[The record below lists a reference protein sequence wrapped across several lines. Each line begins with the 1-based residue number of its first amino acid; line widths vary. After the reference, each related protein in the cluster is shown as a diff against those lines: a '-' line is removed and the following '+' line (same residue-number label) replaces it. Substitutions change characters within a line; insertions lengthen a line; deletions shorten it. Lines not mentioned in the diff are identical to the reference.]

1 MDSLSSDQG
10 SKIKMNSL
18 ISDRLRLLCEASITQ
33 TDHLYIPRVCPQVFH
48 WIYSRINRKF
58 ESSSMQTD
66 DSSMSTDT
74 SSSMEAVDS
83 SMSTDTSSYKTSH
96 TRYYSKHCCA
106 KENGLIVFLELSFHV
121 KIIIV
126 LVTASESHFT
136 ADLVKRILADLLVK

>member
-1 MDSLSSDQG
+1 M
-10 SKIKMNSL
+10 IV
-18 ISDRLRLLCEASITQ
+18 LCLQILVALCRQ
-33 TDHLYIPRVCPQVFH
+33 AG
-48 WIYSRINRKF
+48 
-58 ESSSMQTD
+58 

-106 KENGLIVFLELSFHV
+106 KENDLIVFLELSFHV